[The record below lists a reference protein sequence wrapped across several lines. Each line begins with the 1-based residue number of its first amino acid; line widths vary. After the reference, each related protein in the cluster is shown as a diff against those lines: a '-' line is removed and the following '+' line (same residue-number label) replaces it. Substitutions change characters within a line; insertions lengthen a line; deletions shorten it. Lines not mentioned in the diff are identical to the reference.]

1 MATPL
6 AENRSVYSFNNA
18 LWNTPKTLPTRIVN
32 IGFCF
37 VLLITVATYTGN
49 TALSSPPHPRRP
61 RWWCIQKLTAPPPR
75 SLPHIVATLASV
87 LFVPAVTT
95 LGVQDIYDAQAQKAK
110 VCTLAGGTS
119 FKLAQSFPGLVPVP
133 VAAADASAV
142 LAQVSH
148 HSTSCRQL
156 SCPSLCFQ
164 PLAVSR
170 PRLLSSSLLL
180 R

>member
-6 AENRSVYSFNNA
+6 VENRSVYSFNNA

-37 VLLITVATYTGN
+37 VLLITVATYT
-49 TALSSPPHPRRP
+49 
-61 RWWCIQKLTAPPPR
+61 
-75 SLPHIVATLASV
+75 ATLASV

-148 HSTSCRQL
+148 HSTS
-156 SCPSLCFQ
+156 
-164 PLAVSR
+164 
-170 PRLLSSSLLL
+170 
-180 R
+180 